1 MFFPGTSVFSEFR
14 AAHWLKLFNDQSLPV
29 LRLTAIYEYWVDL
42 KSADF
47 SETDQQQLRKL
58 LLGEETVLNPEE
70 NLGYKVSWRVF
81 PRWGTISPWSTKAT
95 DIVRRSGLGKVD
107 RVERAVFW
115 QITGSEPLSE
125 EHLDRLYR
133 LTHDAM
139 TENIWAGSINA
150 VPLFQ
155 KETPRP
161 LVHCD
166 LGMAPIQR
174 LSELN
179 VEMGF
184 ALNAQEIEYL
194 VACYQKWG
202 RSPTDAELLMFAQA
216 NSEHCRHKIFN
227 ADWVID
233 GVAMPK
239 SLFQWIKAT
248 HEAHPDGTIV
258 AYRDNAAILE
268 GREQQSFYPDSQSCI
283 YRFVPRL
290 THYLAKVETHNHPTA
305 ISPFAG
311 AATGSGGEIRDEG
324 ATGTGSEPKAGLSGF
339 MVSQLNIP
347 NFTHPW
353 EIGSGQRP
361 KRISSALQI
370 MLDGPIGSAAFNNE
384 FGRPQLAGFF
394 RTLEIT
400 LPDGVRGYHKPV
412 MLAGGIGAIDA
423 AHVFKKPLKPGVL
436 FVHLG
441 GAGMRIGL
449 GGGAA
454 SSMQTG
460 SNQES
465 LDFDSVQRANP
476 EMQRRAQEVIDR
488 CWQLGEHNPI
498 LAIHDVGAGGLSNA
512 FPELAHDGGVG
523 ATFDLRAIPLD
534 DLALSPREIWSNE
547 SQERYVIAIDP
558 KDRTRFEEICSRE
571 RCPVAIV
578 GEATA
583 TGQLRVWDDF
593 FQQFVVD
600 MPLDALIGK
609 TPPMVCR
616 GNRIAA
622 QGTALPKTTPLLDW
636 GLRLD
641 QILSLP
647 AVADKTFL
655 ISIGDRT
662 VGGLSARDPFVGPW
676 QVPVA
681 DVAVTLADFVGY
693 HGEAFALGER
703 SPVALIDGP
712 ASGRLAVAEAIN
724 NLLAAFWADC
734 DRIHLS
740 ANWMA
745 AAHHRNE
752 GVVLYDTVRAVSD
765 VCCELGLSIPVGKD
779 SLSMHTQWNDAN
791 QIFSVVSPVS
801 VVITAFTL
809 CSDVRQTI
817 TPLLIREGA
826 TRLYLIDLGQGRN
839 RLGGSSWSLVQSLVG
854 TIAPDLNDVKL
865 FKAWMGFMQN
875 SKVRSLIQAYHDRS
889 DGGVLVTVLE
899 MLMASRTGL
908 EWYLPED
915 MTADQLEA
923 FLYAEELGA
932 VVQIRDEDYPAFEK
946 EAEKAGLLKWIMP
959 LGIVQLS
966 ESIRLKQ
973 GETIYLERSVRELHS
988 LWSRT
993 SYELQALRDHPDC
1006 AREEWVRR
1014 QDPNELGL
1022 VPYLTFDLDESVAAP
1037 FLSLGMPR
1045 VAILREQGVN
1055 GHVEMAA
1062 AFSVA
1067 GFEAQ
1072 DVTMTDLLDGRVSL
1086 NDFVGLVACG
1096 GFSYGDVLGAGGG
1109 WAKSILFQTSLRD
1122 QFESFFE
1129 RTDVFALGV
1138 CNGCQ
1143 MLSQLTE
1150 IIPGSQFWPRFE
1162 RNRSEQFEAR
1172 LGLVE
1177 VVSSPSLFFQG
1188 MVGSRLPIPI
1198 AHGEGRAQ
1206 WVASDPNGVL
1216 ALQHM
1221 SLRYV
1226 EGDGRVAVRYP
1237 ANPNGSPEAL
1247 AALTT
1252 ADGRFT
1258 ICMPHPERAFRTVQL
1273 SHHPKEWGE
1282 RGPWLRFFENARR
1295 AIG

>member
-1 MFFPGTSVFSEFR
+1 MFFSGASVFSEFR
-14 AAHWLKLFNDQSLPV
+14 AAHWLKLFKGQDLPV
-29 LRLTAIYEYWVDL
+29 LRFRAIYEYWVEL
-42 KSADF
+42 NSGDF
-47 SETDQQQLRKL
+47 SKTDLAQLRHL
-58 LLGEETVLNPEE
+58 LLGDEINIHSEE
-70 NLGYKVSWRVF
+70 NLKNVVSWRVF
-81 PRWGTISPWSTKAT
+81 PRWGTISPWSTKAS
-95 DIVRRSGLGKVD
+95 DIVRRSGLNSVK
-107 RVERAVFW
+107 RVERAVCW
-115 QITGSEPLSE
+115 QITGSEPLKE
-125 EHLDRLYR
+125 DHQDRLCR

-139 TENIWAGSINA
+139 TENIWMGSVDT

-155 KETPRP
+155 KEKPRS
-161 LVHCD
+161 LVTCD
-166 LGMAPIQR
+166 LGAEPIQR
-174 LSELN
+174 LAALN

-194 VACYQKWG
+194 VACYQQWG

-233 GVAMPK
+233 GSVMPK

-248 HEAHPDGTIV
+248 HEAHPEGTIV

-268 GREQQSFYPDSQSCI
+268 GREQQCFYPDPHSRV
-283 YRFVPRL
+283 YRFMPRL

-305 ISPFAG
+305 ISPFSG

-324 ATGTGSEPKAGLSGF
+324 ATGTGSKPKAGLSGF
-339 MVSQLNIP
+339 MVSHLNIP
-347 NFTHPW
+347 NFTQAW

-400 LPDGVRGYHKPV
+400 QAEGVYGYHKPI

-423 AHVFKKPLKPGVL
+423 AHVFKKPLRPGVL

-534 DLALSPREIWSNE
+534 DPALSPREIWSNE

-558 KDRTRFEEICSRE
+558 KDRVRFEEICSRE

-578 GEATA
+578 GEATS
-583 TGQLRVWDDF
+583 TGQLRVLDEF
-593 FQQFVVD
+593 FQQTVVD
-600 MPLDALIGK
+600 MPLEALIGK
-609 TPPMVCR
+609 TPTMVCQGHR
-616 GNRIAA
+616 VAS
-622 QGTALPKTTPLLDW
+622 QGTDLPRATPLSDW

-641 QILSLP
+641 QILSVP
-647 AVADKTFL
+647 AIADKTFL

-662 VGGLSARDPFVGPW
+662 VGGLCARDPFVGPW

-681 DVAVTLADFVGY
+681 DVAVTMADFIGY

-703 SPVALIDGP
+703 SPVALINGP

-724 NLLAAFWADC
+724 NLLAAAWADTE
-734 DRIHLS
+734 RVRLS

-745 AAHHRNE
+745 AAHHQNE
-752 GVVLYDTVRAVSD
+752 GVVLYDTVQAVSD
-765 VCCELGLSIPVGKD
+765 VCLELGLSIPVGKD
-779 SLSMHTQWNDAN
+779 SLSMHTQWTDAH
-791 QIFSVVSPVS
+791 QTFSVTSPVS

-809 CSDVRQTI
+809 CSDVRQTLV
-817 TPLLIREGA
+817 PLLTREKA
-826 TRLYLIDLGQGRN
+826 SHLYLIDLGQGQN
-839 RLGGSSWSLVQSLVG
+839 RLGGSTWSLAQSLVG
-854 TIAPDLNDVKL
+854 RIAPDLNDVKL
-865 FKAWMGFMQN
+865 FKAWMGFMQDQ
-875 SKVRSLIQAYHDRS
+875 KVRTLVQAYHDRS

-899 MLMASRTGL
+899 MLMASRMGL
-908 EWYLPED
+908 EWALPAS
-915 MTADQLEA
+915 MTAEQLEA
-923 FLYAEELGA
+923 FLYTEELGA
-932 VVQIRDEDYPAFEK
+932 VVQIWDEDWLVFAE
-946 EAEKAGLLKWIMP
+946 EADKVGLLEWISP
-959 LGIVQLS
+959 LGVVQLS
-966 ESIRLKQ
+966 ENICLKQ
-973 GETIYLERSVRELHS
+973 GGVVFLDRSVRELHS
-988 LWSRT
+988 QWSRT
-993 SYELQALRDHPDC
+993 SYEMQALRDHPGC
-1006 AREEWVRR
+1006 AQEEWARR
-1014 QDPNELGL
+1014 RDLNELGL
-1022 VPYLTFDLDESVAAP
+1022 VPHLTFDLNDSVAAP
-1037 FLSLGMPR
+1037 FLGRGTPR

-1062 AFSVA
+1062 AFTLA

-1072 DVTMTDLLDGRVSL
+1072 DVTMTDVLEGRVAL
-1086 NDFVGLVACG
+1086 NDFVGMVACG

-1109 WAKSILFQTSLRD
+1109 WAKSILFQPALRD
-1122 QFESFFE
+1122 QFQSFFE
-1129 RTDVFALGV
+1129 RDDVFALGV

-1143 MLSQLTE
+1143 LFSQLTE
-1150 IIPGSQFWPRFE
+1150 IIPGAQFWPRFQ

-1188 MVGSRLPIPI
+1188 MSGSRLPVPI

-1206 WVASDPNGVL
+1206 WVVSDPKGEM

-1247 AALTT
+1247 AGLTT

-1258 ICMPHPERAFRTVQL
+1258 ICMPHPERGIRTVQL
-1273 SHHPKEWGE
+1273 SYHPKEWGE